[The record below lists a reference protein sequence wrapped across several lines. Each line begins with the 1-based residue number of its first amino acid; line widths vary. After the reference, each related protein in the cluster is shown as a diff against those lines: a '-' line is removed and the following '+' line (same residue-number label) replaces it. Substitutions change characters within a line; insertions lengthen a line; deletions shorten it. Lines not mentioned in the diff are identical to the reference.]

1 MNMLRDE
8 ELLYVIP
15 AGKYGKEGVLSLLA
29 QYPEIQY
36 VSIVGIDMAGND
48 TDERIPIELFFKN
61 YNDFFSGDA
70 VQTDGSS
77 VVLPTI
83 ATLNNARIDMIADP
97 DVNWVVDYNYDHLDP
112 QTGKPIGTLRIP
124 AFLIHNGEMVDA
136 RSILKRSIA
145 YVEQEILELLSTHTV
160 PGMEHVNVKE
170 IDELLFTTAT
180 ELEFWVKTPSQPIDS
195 RALSVSQRMKE
206 QYWQRTHGA
215 VRTAMEESIE
225 LLKKLGLQPEMGHKE
240 VGGVKPRID
249 DNGRLINILEQ
260 LEIDWK
266 FSSNPL
272 QTADNELEARIIV
285 RETFRKHGLEV
296 TFKAK
301 PIHGVAGSGK
311 HTHIGLSAKMK
322 SGKVINLFAPKDM
335 KEDFVSVL
343 GYGAIMGI
351 LKNYEAMNPF
361 IPWSGAGDSVAKSHH
376 FNRFNP

>member
-215 VRTAMEESIE
+215 VRTAM
-225 LLKKLGLQPEMGHKE
+225 
-240 VGGVKPRID
+240 
-249 DNGRLINILEQ
+249 
-260 LEIDWK
+260 
-266 FSSNPL
+266 
-272 QTADNELEARIIV
+272 
-285 RETFRKHGLEV
+285 
-296 TFKAK
+296 
-301 PIHGVAGSGK
+301 
-311 HTHIGLSAKMK
+311 
-322 SGKVINLFAPKDM
+322 
-335 KEDFVSVL
+335 
-343 GYGAIMGI
+343 
-351 LKNYEAMNPF
+351 
-361 IPWSGAGDSVAKSHH
+361 
-376 FNRFNP
+376 